1 MKYIIFGAGNIG
13 IEALELLGQN
23 QVSFFIDNDIDKEG
37 SIIKNKEVYSFENG
51 VLKKN
56 NEIILVAVSELYEKQ
71 IIDQLKKNKIY
82 TYRTYSEVK
91 IEYTKNKIMT
101 RPNYID
107 IYQKAIKWI
116 KDNSV
121 KDEGII
127 NNSKL
132 RMSYPEVTGYF
143 IPTLIKWGY
152 RDLATEYAKWLCSIQ
167 NEDGSWYDTLNQN
180 PYIFDS
186 AQILKGL
193 ISVRDIYPQQQ
204 DIDSV
209 ILKGCNWIL
218 SCMTAEGRLVT
229 PTEEAWGKMCTELI
243 HTYCISPLK
252 DAAKLYNNETFDNA
266 AKRILN
272 YYKKVYF
279 CDIINFNML
288 SHFYA
293 YVIEAMIDTGEIE
306 LAEQAMKKIA
316 NIQKT
321 SGAVP
326 AYKDVDWVC
335 STGLFQLAIC
345 WFRLG
350 DYERGNKAF
359 EYACKLQNG
368 DGGWFGSYVSE
379 DNSTEKNT
387 YFPDAEI
394 SWASKYFLDA
404 LYYKNICQ
412 FELQSDSFLE
422 SISNEDGRY
431 VAIKNEISK
440 EKKKCIILDAGC
452 GKGRYVKKLIKEL
465 PQNKYYATD
474 ISKKVMSFF
483 DDYSNVEKKQGVL
496 TSLPYEDNKFDFVF
510 SCEALEHAVD
520 IDSAIREM
528 ARVTN
533 DKGKIIIVDK
543 NKDMYGYFDIESWE
557 QWFDKDELKKIM
569 LRYCSEVKCV
579 ENISY
584 DNHEGNGLFCL
595 WVGKVK
601 EK

>member
-1 MKYIIFGAGNIG
+1 M
-13 IEALELLGQN
+13 
-23 QVSFFIDNDIDKEG
+23 
-37 SIIKNKEVYSFENG
+37 
-51 VLKKN
+51 
-56 NEIILVAVSELYEKQ
+56 
-71 IIDQLKKNKIY
+71 
-82 TYRTYSEVK
+82 
-91 IEYTKNKIMT
+91 
-101 RPNYID
+101 
-107 IYQKAIKWI
+107 
-116 KDNSV
+116 
-121 KDEGII
+121 
-127 NNSKL
+127 
-132 RMSYPEVTGYF
+132 
-143 IPTLIKWGY
+143 
-152 RDLATEYAKWLCSIQ
+152 
-167 NEDGSWYDTLNQN
+167 
-180 PYIFDS
+180 
-186 AQILKGL
+186 
-193 ISVRDIYPQQQ
+193 
-204 DIDSV
+204 
-209 ILKGCNWIL
+209 
-218 SCMTAEGRLVT
+218 
-229 PTEEAWGKMCTELI
+229 
-243 HTYCISPLK
+243 
-252 DAAKLYNNETFDNA
+252 
-266 AKRILN
+266 
-272 YYKKVYF
+272 
-279 CDIINFNML
+279 
-288 SHFYA
+288 
-293 YVIEAMIDTGEIE
+293 
-306 LAEQAMKKIA
+306 
-316 NIQKT
+316 
-321 SGAVP
+321 
-326 AYKDVDWVC
+326 
-335 STGLFQLAIC
+335 
-345 WFRLG
+345 
-350 DYERGNKAF
+350 
-359 EYACKLQNG
+359 QNG